1 MDSNT
6 LYRMLGVQ
14 SAPSGGFVSSS
25 ALQGLGDD
33 GSVMMISG
41 LGTPPSTPKPSEAQ
55 TPTVPESSNTP
66 LSTPIKLFNVELPL
80 WAWLVIAALL
90 GGAGG
95 YYLGTKKEDV

>member
-41 LGTPPSTPKPSEAQ
+41 LGAEAPSATSPRENSRPPSAESPS
-55 TPTVPESSNTP
+55 VSLNTP
-66 LSTPIKLFNVELPL
+66 VKIFNLELPL
-80 WAWLVIAALL
+80 WVWLVIAAML

-95 YYLGTKKEDV
+95 YYLGRR